1 MIRKLASLAAV
12 IAVAGCSAGDPFVA
26 PTASKAVS
34 DPATVKVE
42 YVIDGDTIVIDDDG
56 EEQHVRFL
64 GIDTPEIAHNAGEV
78 DEPCGVEAREKVE
91 ELTAGGSVELRS
103 DDGQPEKDRYG
114 RRLAYVEAG
123 GKDLSAELLAAG
135 LAEIFHAADNIARF
149 SEYESLHS
157 QAPRPECS
165 Q

>member
-1 MIRKLASLAAV
+1 MIRKLASPAAV
-12 IAVAGCSAGDPFVA
+12 VTVAGCSAGGSFEA
-26 PTASKAVS
+26 PRASEAVS

-42 YVIDGDTIVIDDDG
+42 YVIDGDTVIVDDDG
-56 EEQHVRFL
+56 EEQRVRFL
-64 GIDTPEIAHNAGEV
+64 GIDAPEIAHDDGEA

-91 ELTAGGSVELRS
+91 ELTAGGSVELRA
-103 DDGQPEKDRYG
+103 DDRQPEEDRYG

-135 LAEIFHAADNIARF
+135 LAETFHAADDIARF
-149 SEYESLHS
+149 DEYESLHS
-157 QAPRPECS
+157 QAPRPECA

>member
-12 IAVAGCSAGDPFVA
+12 LTVAGCSAGGSSEA
-26 PTASKAVS
+26 PRASEAVS

-42 YVIDGDTIVIDDDG
+42 YVIDGDTIIVDDDG
-56 EEQHVRFL
+56 EEQRVRFL
-64 GIDTPEIAHNAGEV
+64 GIDAPEIAHDDGEA
-78 DEPCGVEAREKVE
+78 DEPCGAEAREKVE

-103 DDGQPEKDRYG
+103 DDGQPEEDRYG

-135 LAEIFHAADNIARF
+135 LAEIFHAADDIARF
-149 SEYESLHS
+149 DEYESLHS